1 MSTPTHGIRFVWQL
15 CIVCCLNMD
24 CNCQYKYSYKEEW
37 KCTNRLKWS
46 LNTTICLPAPFFKLL
61 NVDPGGGSNIPEV
74 SKSLCPPCSVRG
86 HSSQGASDGGHPLYS
101 QVGIGNHDCKFSFK
115 KREWLWS
122 FVHGFE
128 LFTTWQVHNEDQQSA
143 KLGRK
148 VSFTSCAQGSFSTKQ
163 MMKASDYC
171 WSFRCLLWK
180 RASLTLKKRSSLF
193 TPGDPQSNI
202 LALSNNKS

>member
-1 MSTPTHGIRFVWQL
+1 MIIEHR
-15 CIVCCLNMD
+15 
-24 CNCQYKYSYKEEW
+24 
-37 KCTNRLKWS
+37 
-46 LNTTICLPAPFFKLL
+46 TIFLRGPFFKFL

-101 QVGIGNHDCKFSFK
+101 QVGIVNHDCKFSFK
-115 KREWLWS
+115 KKRMAL
-122 FVHGFE
+122 VHVFE
-128 LFTTWQVHNEDQQSA
+128 LFTTWQVHDEDQQSA

-148 VSFTSCAQGSFSTKQ
+148 VPFTSCAQGSFSTKQ
-163 MMKASDYC
+163 MKKASDYC

-193 TPGDPQSNI
+193 TQGDPQSNI
-202 LALSNNKS
+202 LA